1 MKDFVLEYHL
11 LFLDNSNCII
21 KDIKANGTTLVS
33 VKNVDE
39 ALYAVQE
46 VAEKACDKFHH
57 PACIIILDC
66 VLCNDNPMSRRY
78 VVRRIQLNP
87 KLMGRYVKACYL
99 DR

>member
-11 LFLDNSNCII
+11 LFLDNDNCII
-21 KDIKANGTTLVS
+21 KDVKAHGGTQVFA
-33 VKNVDE
+33 KNVDE
-39 ALYAVQE
+39 ALFAVQE

-57 PACIIILDC
+57 PACIIILDFVSC
-66 VLCNDNPMSRRY
+66 DDVPMSRKY

-87 KLMGRYVKACYL
+87 KLMGRYVKACFL